1 MLKERYIP
9 CQPEEVVVWGI
20 PMIKVGRPLRKIAG
34 IAMRDLGAE
43 LGHLILPQSAP
54 VAVETRVNLMLV
66 RMGVPQRVLEAVVET
81 ELFVVQQ

>member
-20 PMIKVGRPLRKIAG
+20 PMIKVGRPLRKIA
-34 IAMRDLGAE
+34 E
-43 LGHLILPQSAP
+43 LGHLILPQGAP

-81 ELFVVQQ
+81 EMFVVQQ